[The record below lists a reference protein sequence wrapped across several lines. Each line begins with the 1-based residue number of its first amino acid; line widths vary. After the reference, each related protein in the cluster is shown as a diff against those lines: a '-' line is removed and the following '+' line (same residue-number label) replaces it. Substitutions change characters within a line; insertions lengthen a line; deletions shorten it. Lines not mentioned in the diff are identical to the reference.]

1 MSAGRADRDAVAQQ
15 LFPLVRRL
23 ATRVSFTVN
32 SAVDVDDLVGD
43 GALGLLRAIDTFDP
57 SYGTS
62 LEQYARRLALGAMLN
77 GLRRIDPVSE
87 RARRAIRAADR
98 ERFERANAAGC
109 LQTLGELERADPKL
123 QRARAAAHMYAM
135 RSIDAPTAEPDILVD
150 WRDEPS
156 AKAVASS
163 IRRELRDAIA
173 LLPPRQRDVV
183 SLHYYGELSLH
194 AIGRKIGLSAQR
206 VSQIHLSALAKL
218 RAAIP
223 RT

>member
-1 MSAGRADRDAVAQQ
+1 VSVARTDRDAVAQQ

-32 SAVDVDDLVGD
+32 SAVDVDDLIGD

-62 LEQYARRLALGAMLN
+62 LEQYVRRLALGAMLN

-87 RARRAIRAADR
+87 RARRAIRVADR
-98 ERFERANAAGC
+98 ERFERANADGR
-109 LQTLGELERADPKL
+109 LQTFGELERADPKL
-123 QRARAAAHMYAM
+123 QRARAAAHMYAL
-135 RSIDAPTAEPDILVD
+135 RSIDAPTAEADLLAD

-156 AKAVASS
+156 AKVVMSS
-163 IRRELRDAIA
+163 IRRELREAIA
-173 LLPPRQRDVV
+173 LLPPRQREVV

-206 VSQIHLSALAKL
+206 VSQIHLTAIAKL